1 MHARETTSHT
11 RVRVCNNNINTTA
24 IAKKTKTKTTSSASR
39 HLHTE
44 AQNTAKRISTRTT
57 SKPRSNDATTKTTS
71 TSTSTSPSSTTT
83 SNQKARLDSSYSH
96 SLGECASFRIMP
108 VLSGEVL
115 WHGSVGVLERNL
127 KFRRRGRVCFLY
139 SRWSPIHYSN
149 LSYSL
154 ETSAMTMLPSKRK

>member
-1 MHARETTSHT
+1 MG
-11 RVRVCNNNINTTA
+11 
-24 IAKKTKTKTTSSASR
+24 
-39 HLHTE
+39 
-44 AQNTAKRISTRTT
+44 RTT

-96 SLGECASFRIMP
+96 SLGECPSFRIMP

-115 WHGSVGVLERNL
+115 WYGSVGVLERNL

-154 ETSAMTMLPSKRK
+154 ETGAMTMLPSKKKKIPSPLCFLFLCFVLVCSSSATLPERKREKE